1 MKRVEQPAKRSEG
14 KGWPVSVSVSAA
26 SPLSPAVFSLPRLF
40 APPPLPPFLLPSIL
54 FPYLPR
60 STHVI
65 TRVTRNPAI
74 VRIGSVRVEDDTV
87 ERRREGGAGRR
98 GTWAAERR
106 KSGALW
112 RGIKCAS

>member
-74 VRIGSVRVEDDTV
+74 VRIGSVRVEDDTGGA
-87 ERRREGGAGRR
+87 EEGGGNGSARHVG
-98 GTWAAERR
+98 G
-106 KSGALW
+106 
-112 RGIKCAS
+112 